1 MVLEKI
7 NHPNDIKNLKKE
19 ELPLLADEIR
29 EFLIRTISESGGHL
43 ASNLGVVEL
52 TMAMHLVFDLPKDK
66 MIWDVGHQAYT
77 HKLLTGRRENFANL
91 RKFGGMKQVSRN
103 AVRAAVTVL
112 IQDTARPPYRR
123 AWLCG
128 RQEICREKIIP

>member
-43 ASNLGVVEL
+43 ASNLGWWN
-52 TMAMHLVFDLPKDK
+52 LPWRC
-66 MIWDVGHQAYT
+66 IWC
-77 HKLLTGRRENFANL
+77 LIF
-91 RKFGGMKQVSRN
+91 RKIR
-103 AVRAAVTVL
+103 
-112 IQDTARPPYRR
+112 
-123 AWLCG
+123 
-128 RQEICREKIIP
+128 

>member
-43 ASNLGVVEL
+43 ASNLGGTYHGDASGV
-52 TMAMHLVFDLPKDK
+52 
-66 MIWDVGHQAYT
+66 
-77 HKLLTGRRENFANL
+77 
-91 RKFGGMKQVSRN
+91 
-103 AVRAAVTVL
+103 
-112 IQDTARPPYRR
+112 
-123 AWLCG
+123 
-128 RQEICREKIIP
+128 